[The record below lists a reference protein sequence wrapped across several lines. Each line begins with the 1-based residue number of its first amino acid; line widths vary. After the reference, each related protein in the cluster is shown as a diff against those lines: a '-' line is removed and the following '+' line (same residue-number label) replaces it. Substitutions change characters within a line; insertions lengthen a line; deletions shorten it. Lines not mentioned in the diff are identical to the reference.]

1 MSSPEN
7 ELILYDDPGGAKQTT
22 LIDLGR
28 IPVGTETT
36 VIKYLKNESKRWPMM
51 NIQLNQTD
59 PEIDVEFPQMLKP
72 ESIKAV
78 KITFRPSLGRREP
91 LNITQLFAGELYIG

>member
-1 MSSPEN
+1 MSEVEN
-7 ELILYDDPGGAKQTT
+7 ELKLYDDPGGAKETS

-36 VIKYLKNESKRWPMM
+36 IIKYLKNESNRWPIM
-51 NIQLNQTD
+51 NIQLNQVD
-59 PEIDVEFPQMLKP
+59 PELEVEFPQMLKP
-72 ESIKAV
+72 KSIKAV
-78 KITFRPSLGRREP
+78 KITFRPSIGRREP